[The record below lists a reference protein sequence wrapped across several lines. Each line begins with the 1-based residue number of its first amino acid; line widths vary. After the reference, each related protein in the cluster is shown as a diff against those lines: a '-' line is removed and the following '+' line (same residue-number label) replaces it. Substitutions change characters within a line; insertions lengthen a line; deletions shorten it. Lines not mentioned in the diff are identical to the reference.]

1 MKNKMQ
7 RLINC
12 LKFVPQNE
20 IHNENEMGKETLEG
34 REGLQVLRRVP
45 QRRHVRELPAA
56 AKKNYKERNQ
66 PLKSVTVRERV
77 HFKEE
82 VGLTSQ
88 SAWWCCETC
97 FCYRDKADPM

>member
-56 AKKNYKERNQ
+56 AKNITKKEST
-66 PLKSVTVRERV
+66 LKSVTVRERV